1 MLEPTVR
8 HDVAMAGRRAAE
20 IDDPSM
26 ITGATDADEWAGRVV
41 YLPLR

>member
-1 MLEPTVR
+1 MLELTVR
-8 HDVAMAGRRAAE
+8 HDVAMGGCRVAA

-26 ITGATDADEWAGRVV
+26 VAGSTDADEWAGRVV

>member
-8 HDVAMAGRRAAE
+8 HDVAMAGCRVAA
-20 IDDPSM
+20 IDDRFM
-26 ITGATDADEWAGRVV
+26 VTGATDADEWSGRVV